1 MIIYIKKCQSANDLE
16 IIDISPNNSSAFWIG
31 CRSDNKSRAMRQNI
45 RTPKG
50 ILQSQV
56 IRSCAWK
63 SPWKSFCESGW
74 KMVNQKLS
82 KKRNCDE
89 HSIER
94 ELDYII
100 KLNFALILKKR
111 YGSVLFHY
119 RNFTPLF
126 SYCSLFESLT

>member
-16 IIDISPNNSSAFWIG
+16 IIDISPNNSSAFSIG

-45 RTPKG
+45 RTLKG

-63 SPWKSFCESGW
+63 SPWKSFCESEW

-82 KKRNCDE
+82 KKKNCDE

-100 KLNFALILKKR
+100 KLSFALILKKR

-126 SYCSLFESLT
+126 SLLFAV

>member
-82 KKRNCDE
+82 KKRNA
-89 HSIER
+89 SR
-94 ELDYII
+94 NLYRS
-100 KLNFALILKKR
+100 KKVAL
-111 YGSVLFHY
+111 S
-119 RNFTPLF
+119 
-126 SYCSLFESLT
+126 E